1 MKRIKKMSERISDWY
16 YDLDRYSRFWIDMFT
31 TLAVTIGPVIL
42 IAWILCFFGGE
53 EWVHIW
59 RIEVENL
66 LASW

>member
-1 MKRIKKMSERISDWY
+1 MKSIKKMSERISDWY

-53 EWVHIW
+53 E
-59 RIEVENL
+59 
-66 LASW
+66 